1 MDVILKAS
9 LPKLR
14 EKLLEALQA
23 VLPIVGIVLVLCFT
37 VAPVSP
43 SILLCFL
50 LGAVLI
56 VVGIMFFTLGA
67 EMSMTPMGERVGA
80 VLTKSR
86 RLPVILGVG
95 FLLGFLITISEPDLQ
110 VLANQVPSIPNMTL
124 ILSVAAGVGLFLVFA
139 FLRMLIGISLPKLL
153 VLFYGIIFVLAAFVP
168 KEFLAVAFDSG
179 GVTTGPMTVP
189 FIMALGVGVSAIRGD
204 RHAADDSFGLVAMC
218 SIGPIL
224 AVLILGIAFRASDS
238 AYIPPVLP
246 EVEDSVQLW
255 QLFHEGL
262 PTYLHEIAVSLLPIV
277 VLFGVFQLAALRL
290 DKRTLG
296 RIAVGLVYTYIGLVL
311 FLTGANVGFMPAG
324 NYLGQVLAGQSFR
337 WVLVPIGMLIG
348 YFIVKAEPAVYV
360 LNKQVEEVT
369 DGAIPAH
376 AMGMALSAGVAIS
389 VGLAMVRVLT
399 GISILWFL
407 IPGYIF
413 AIGISFVVP
422 KLFTAIAF
430 DAGGVASG
438 PMTATFLL
446 PLAQGACVAVGGNI
460 VTDAFGVVAM
470 VAMTPLITVQLM
482 GLVAQLKA
490 GQRRALR
497 TAQPAMA
504 GAAAFADWPDDAI
517 IEL

>member
-1 MDVILKAS
+1 MDTILKAS

-23 VLPIVGIVLVLCFT
+23 VLPITAIVLVLCFT
-37 VAPVSP
+37 IAPVSP

-50 LGAVLI
+50 LGAAMI
-56 VVGIMFFTLGA
+56 VAGIMFFTLGA

-80 VLTKSR
+80 VLTRSR

-110 VLANQVPSIPNMTL
+110 VLANQVPSIPNRVL

-139 FLRMLIGISLPKLL
+139 FLRMLLGIPLPKLL
-153 VLFYGIIFVLAAFVP
+153 VLFYGLLFALAAVVP

-238 AYIPPVLP
+238 TYLPPVMP
-246 EVEDSVQLW
+246 QVEDSVELW
-255 QLFHEGL
+255 QLFCEAL
-262 PTYLHEIAVSLLPIV
+262 PTYLKEIAASLLPIM
-277 VLFGVFQLAALRL
+277 VLFGVFQLAALRM
-290 DKRTLG
+290 DRRSLG
-296 RIAVGLVYTYIGLVL
+296 RIGVGLGYTYIGLVL

-337 WVLVPIGMLIG
+337 WVLIPIGMLIG
-348 YFIVKAEPAVYV
+348 YFIVRAEPAVYV

-369 DGAIPAH
+369 DGAVSAQV
-376 AMGMALSAGVAIS
+376 MGTALSAGVSIS

-407 IPGYIF
+407 VPGYAF

-422 KLFTAIAF
+422 KLYTAIAF

-438 PMTATFLL
+438 PMTAAFLL
-446 PLAQGACVAVGGNI
+446 PLAQGACTAVGGNI

-482 GLVAQLKA
+482 GLVAQLKTRKA
-490 GQRRALR
+490 RQ
-497 TAQPAMA
+497 AQH
-504 GAAAFADWPDDAI
+504 AAAQAFAFAGLADDDI